1 MIIYHYTDELWRRDE
16 EIKLPYMYEKVY
28 DIFISHASEDKDII
42 VRPLATILE
51 RLSVR
56 VWYDEFSLQLGDSLT
71 ASIDKGLQ
79 ESRYGLVVLSKA
91 FLNKR
96 WTEYEYRSLMPREIE
111 GERVILPLWYDV
123 TKNDVKD
130 FSLYLSDIKAL
141 TVSEN
146 NLRMIVPAI
155 LKVVRPDLF
164 QEMRMRGVLRRAVSE
179 GIPKVTKISE
189 IKRKTRKQSK
199 LSNQQLIRSKAV
211 YYGIGRHLD
220 LEFNDYVDE
229 YELDVVPER
238 ELQTWEIMNACYLEM
253 LHRHTDAS
261 VDDRENYYKVLM
273 ALSIGLDMFTGVLL
287 SRSEMDELMKLWK
300 ENYYEF

>member
-1 MIIYHYTDELWRRDE
+1 MNND
-16 EIKLPYMYEKVY
+16 KKY
-28 DIFISHASEDKDII
+28 DLFISHASEDKDAI

-91 FLNKR
+91 FLSKK
-96 WTEYEYRSLMPREIE
+96 WTEYEYRSLMTKEID

-123 TKNDVKD
+123 TKEEVKN
-130 FSLYLSDIKAL
+130 FSLYLADIMALPISKA
-141 TVSEN
+141 N
-146 NLRMIVPAI
+146 FGKIVPAI
-155 LKVVRPDLF
+155 LKVVRPDIY
-164 QEMRMRGVLRRAVSE
+164 QERRMQGVLRKAVAE
-179 GIPKVTKISE
+179 GTPKLAKMSE
-189 IKRKTRKQSK
+189 IKRATTKQSK
-199 LSNQQLIRSKAV
+199 LTKQQLIRSKAV
-211 YYGIGRHLD
+211 YYGIGRHLKSNFD
-220 LEFNDYVDE
+220 EYVDQ

-253 LHRHTDAS
+253 LERHTDAT
-261 VDDRENYYKVLM
+261 DRDREDYFKVLVTLSVGWSEIAGVQLGDDDIRELV
-273 ALSIGLDMFTGVLL
+273 ALL
-287 SRSEMDELMKLWK
+287 E

>member
-1 MIIYHYTDELWRRDE
+1 MNND
-16 EIKLPYMYEKVY
+16 KKY
-28 DIFISHASEDKDII
+28 DLFISHASEDKDAI

-91 FLNKR
+91 FLSKK
-96 WTEYEYRSLMPREIE
+96 WTEYEYRSLMTREID

-123 TKNDVKD
+123 TKEEVKN
-130 FSLYLSDIKAL
+130 FSLYLADIMALPISKA
-141 TVSEN
+141 N
-146 NLRMIVPAI
+146 FGKIVPAI
-155 LKVVRPDLF
+155 LKVVRPDIY
-164 QEMRMRGVLRRAVSE
+164 QERRMQGVLRKAVAE
-179 GIPKVTKISE
+179 GTPKLAKMSE
-189 IKRKTRKQSK
+189 IKRATTKQSK
-199 LSNQQLIRSKAV
+199 LTKQQLIRSKAV
-211 YYGIGRHLD
+211 YYGIGRHLKSNFD
-220 LEFNDYVDE
+220 EYVDQ

-253 LHRHTDAS
+253 LERHTDAT
-261 VDDRENYYKVLM
+261 DRDREDYFKVLVTLSVGWSEIAGVQLGDDDIRELV
-273 ALSIGLDMFTGVLL
+273 ALW
-287 SRSEMDELMKLWK
+287 E